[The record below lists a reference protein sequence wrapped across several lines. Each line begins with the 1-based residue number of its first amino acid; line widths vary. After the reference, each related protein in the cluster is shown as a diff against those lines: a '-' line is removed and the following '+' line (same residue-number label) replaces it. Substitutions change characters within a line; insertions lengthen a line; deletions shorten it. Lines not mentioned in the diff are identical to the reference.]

1 MSRLSRT
8 AARWAVRLVP
18 AGRRDWAEALWAE
31 ADQAPAG
38 LARLTWRAG
47 GVLLIAREARLARR
61 AAQALAFAAAAA
73 WIARVAWPGP
83 ASNPATAVNRLN
95 VVTLLPVL
103 AGLPLLARWLFGPAA
118 PGRLT
123 RVLRCG
129 VYAAVLVLALAKAA
143 VEPIAD
149 NPAATPLLNS
159 DASTPVKD
167 GMIATWLTQSL
178 FLFIVTGY
186 VVAILALTARRP
198 RMSRATLAIGTIAGL
213 VLGAVMYVIA
223 PLGLTKQAT
232 DPWLP
237 ALAINLLVALAW
249 ILLFGGPALA
259 GVAAVRR
266 SRKRDDTEQASNT
279 RVWQAAAAGFLAT
292 AVGALTVAVLG
303 TVTVALM
310 PRAGWAMRLLYPGQH
325 LTAAAAYLNELTA
338 SVRAGHYDLILGF
351 FPVIG
356 LFMGLCAGTAAEQP
370 GPELGGGPPRPP
382 GYVPT
387 ADPPPLDR
395 ISAG

>member
-1 MSRLSRT
+1 MSRLSRM

-31 ADQAPAG
+31 ADQVPSG
-38 LARLTWRAG
+38 VARLKWRAG
-47 GVLLIAREARLARR
+47 GVLLIAREARLARL
-61 AAQALAFAAAAA
+61 AVQALVFAAAAA

-95 VVTLLPVL
+95 VITLLPVL

-123 RVLRCG
+123 PVLRYG
-129 VYAAVLVLALAKAA
+129 AYAAVLVMALAKAA
-143 VEPIAD
+143 VEPVAD

-159 DASTPVKD
+159 DASTPLKD
-167 GMIATWLTQSL
+167 GMIATWLGQSV
-178 FLFIVTGY
+178 FLLVVAGY
-186 VVAILALTARRP
+186 VTAILALTARRP
-198 RMSRATLAIGTIAGL
+198 RMAPATLAVGSLAGL
-213 VLGAVMYVIA
+213 VLGAVMYMIA

-249 ILLFGGPALA
+249 VLLFGGPALA
-259 GVAAVRR
+259 GVVAVRR
-266 SRKRDDTEQASNT
+266 YRRRDSTEQASNA

-292 AVGALTVAVLG
+292 AVGALTVTVLG

-310 PRAGWAMRLLYPGQH
+310 PRAGWVMRLLYPGQH
-325 LTAAAAYLNELTA
+325 LTAAGAYLNELTA
-338 SVRAGHYDLILGF
+338 SVRVGHYGLILLF

-356 LFMGLCAGTAAEQP
+356 LFMGLCAGVAIEQP
-370 GPELGGGPPRPP
+370 GPALGGGPPRPP
-382 GYVPT
+382 GYEPT
-387 ADPPPLDR
+387 PDR
-395 ISAG
+395 VSAR